1 MPPFAKR
8 QGGSLGSFSRSVRVK
23 TVKISVVVV
32 VVVVKDSK
40 LKTMVVVVVDK
51 HYASIVLERFITPFT

>member
-32 VVVVKDSK
+32 VVKDSK
-40 LKTMVVVVVDK
+40 LKTMVVVVVNK

>member
-1 MPPFAKR
+1 M
-8 QGGSLGSFSRSVRVK
+8 GSFSRSVRVK

-32 VVVVKDSK
+32 VKDSK
-40 LKTMVVVVVDK
+40 LKTMVVVVVNK

>member
-23 TVKISVVVV
+23 TVKISVVV

>member
-23 TVKISVVVV
+23 TVKISV